1 MAFAGIFPR
10 VVDSKRRVAIPKQL
24 RDGFEKPT
32 PKRLIVTPGSYDCL
46 WILTPA
52 RFDEWGARLL
62 EHREDIAELAAYR
75 RMFYGRAEVVEFD
88 RQSRILIPDRLAEQ
102 RRIGNEV
109 LLIGVFDHI
118 QLWDPQRWAAYEQ
131 EHESKFDSTAEKM
144 FSSKL

>member
-1 MAFAGIFPR
+1 
-10 VVDSKRRVAIPKQL
+10 
-24 RDGFEKPT
+24 
-32 PKRLIVTPGSYDCL
+32 L